1 MNISTHTYK
10 ETEKKEKATVCL
22 ARPTKREEQERWQQ
36 QQKRE
41 KESDDHAHAHT
52 HTHTSKMALETKWE
66 KNGGWT
72 MNKKSTKIL
81 SFKPEDRE
89 KREKSKTNQKDSAVP
104 SIGHLKKF

>member
-52 HTHTSKMALETKWE
+52 HTHTHQKWHSRRSERKMVVEQWTKNPQ
-66 KNGGWT
+66 KFSHLSQKIA
-72 MNKKSTKIL
+72 KKGRKVKQT
-81 SFKPEDRE
+81 
-89 KREKSKTNQKDSAVP
+89 KDSAVP